1 MGVLQSLLNELDQAA
16 PKTVVE
22 DRRPQPTWPPGF
34 APCNCGGA
42 TYWQD
47 GHGRAH
53 CDRCEPAPS
62 QSLVVRVLKIVA
74 GELQVEPRRGSGELI
89 PAGASCEKTPAA
101 KNTVA
106 EKSPAVPPPPG
117 RHTRHRCRSCY
128 QEPDKWLEIKRGP
141 NSDRVRVECRV
152 CGKFIGYKFVS

>member
-1 MGVLQSLLNELDQAA
+1 MGVLQSLLDEIDQAA
-16 PKTVVE
+16 PKTVAD

-34 APCNCGGA
+34 APCNCGSA

-47 GHGRAH
+47 GNGRAH

-74 GELQVEPRRGSGELI
+74 GELQVEPR
-89 PAGASCEKTPAA
+89 EKKPET
-101 KNTVA
+101 KNAVA
-106 EKSPAVPPPPG
+106 EKTKTASPPPG
-117 RHTRHRCRSCY
+117 RNTRHRCRMCY
-128 QEPDKWLEIKRGP
+128 QEPDKWLEIKRGQ